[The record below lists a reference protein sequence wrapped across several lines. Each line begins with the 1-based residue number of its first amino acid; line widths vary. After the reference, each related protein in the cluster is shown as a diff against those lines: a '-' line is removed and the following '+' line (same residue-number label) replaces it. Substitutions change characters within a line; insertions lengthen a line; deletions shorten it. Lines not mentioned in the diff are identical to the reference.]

1 MLLALSSVFRL
12 TNTTTKRST
21 MSSTRFAVSLVLFLI
36 ICFNNV
42 LQISSTVTQ
51 KLNDTLRNMLIL
63 SDGTILVGS
72 TSRIYKLG
80 SSLAEEMSI
89 AISERNR
96 LLLQIND
103 TGLSADILSCQEN
116 GCFLLDSQDLSNTT
130 VVSPTPTSVL
140 FPGTDD
146 IPGVFVGNR
155 QLFVARDNFQSIVS
169 SLSKL
174 SYTEVSSGTSLPLS
188 IDGKQR
194 ETLQFISRL
203 FLTSFQYHG
212 FVYYV
217 FVVTHHGM
225 DLQVARICTND
236 TGASDSNIRVLTTY
250 TEAELQCSQIV
261 NINDVAATFVEY
273 NGEPLILVSVNNVIC
288 SFNVSYID
296 ERMDNKLDNCKNANG
311 LLNLVRDSQGS
322 RTACPSGF
330 SEEQKNVSKL
340 LMLYKLLLFTA
351 NYTMQ

>member
-36 ICFNNV
+36 ISFNNV

-194 ETLQFISRL
+194 ETLQFISRE
-203 FLTSFQYHG
+203 FLTSFQHHG

-217 FVVTHHGM
+217 FVVTRLGM
-225 DLQVARICTND
+225 HLQVARICTD
-236 TGASDSNIRVLTTY
+236 DAGASDSNIRVLTTY
-250 TEAELQCSQIV
+250 TEAELQCSEIV
-261 NINDVAATFVEY
+261 NNVAATFVEY

-330 SEEQKNVSKL
+330 SEEQKNVSII
-340 LMLYKLLLFTA
+340 
-351 NYTMQ
+351 NYY